1 MSEYDPAMDA
11 ALSGATATI
20 VHLVEILLPGGAIRI
35 NDGGADIPFGGH
47 TFVAV
52 DDLYG
57 ALAEIDGLGDGV
69 DSQVT
74 EVELV
79 FNPPSL
85 EAAVT
90 LAGVGNQDAR
100 VQIWKAA
107 LDPTVGLPA
116 GAPKRRFL
124 GALDVPVVEA
134 AEGELSCTWTVVAET
149 DRLFDANEGIAL
161 SDSFIQRMWPG
172 DLGGQFVTGVQDQMP
187 WGEEARTP
195 AVVSAINT
203 RPFRA

>member
-1 MSEYDPAMDA
+1 MSEYDPAMEA
-11 ALSGATATI
+11 ALSGSTATI
-20 VHLVEILLPGGAIRI
+20 VHLVEILLPGGALRI
-35 NDGGADIPFGGH
+35 NDGGADIPYGDH

-52 DDLYG
+52 DALYG

-74 EVELV
+74 EVDLV

-90 LAGVGNQDAR
+90 LANVDNQNAA

-107 LDPTVGLPA
+107 LDPSVGLVA
-116 GAPKRRFL
+116 GTPKRRFL

-134 AEGELSCTWTVVAET
+134 AEGELSCTWSVVAET

-161 SDSFIQRMWPG
+161 SDSFIQRMYPG
-172 DLGGQFVTGVQDQMP
+172 DLGGQFITGVQDQMP
-187 WGEEARTP
+187 WGEEARIP
-195 AVVSAINT
+195 AVVSAT
-203 RPFRA
+203 RTQLRR